1 MKQNIFK
8 GLFSQVEVA
17 VSESFAKNSINTI
30 KEFNLLKAFAF
41 MVFCVGL
48 GSYAL
53 YGVSIYL
60 GNNMDKTTIPLDVNN
75 EFIPVF
81 SSIWYMHIQAL
92 LISIVVIIALVY
104 KEKNNVKAFFFYN
117 LFFTLSLLLFMIFVF
132 KVSQLFVN
140 EFWLRM
146 LYTVLFISSIVYIF
160 LRSYYNAKKMVY
172 GTKKKRS
179 AIVEWFS
186 RNRKS
191 VMSTLFGVWGIY
203 YLAKVIFPETGDIQ
217 TRLYGSLAEFA
228 PLILCLVLFTFL
240 YLNSVVIRSYYLYK
254 YSEQFRQKFGVD
266 KKEWYGEKYQG

>member
-1 MKQNIFK
+1 MKQNIFR
-8 GLFSQVEVA
+8 GLFSQVEET
-17 VSESFAKNSINTI
+17 VSESFAKSSINTI
-30 KEFNLLKAFAF
+30 KGFGLLKASAF
-41 MVFCVGL
+41 MVFFIGL

-53 YGVSIYL
+53 YGASIYM
-60 GNNMDKTTIPLDVNN
+60 GNNMDKAAFPLDVTN

-81 SSIWYMHIQAL
+81 SNIWYMHIQAL
-92 LISIVVIIALVY
+92 LISIVVITALIY
-104 KEKNNVKAFFFYN
+104 KEKNNIKAFFYYN
-117 LFFTLSLLLFMIFVF
+117 LFFTLFIFLFTLFFF

-160 LRSYYNAKKMVY
+160 LRSYHNAKKMVY

-203 YLAKVIFPETGDIQ
+203 YLAKVIFPETGDFE

-228 PLILCLVLFTFL
+228 PLIMCLASFVFL
-240 YLNSVVIRSYYLYK
+240 YFNSVVIRSYYLYK
-254 YSEQFRQKFGVD
+254 YSEQFRQKFGID
-266 KKEWYGEKYQG
+266 EKDWYGEKYQG

>member
-1 MKQNIFK
+1 MKNILS
-8 GLFSQVEVA
+8 GSFSQVEEA
-17 VSESFAKNSINTI
+17 VSESFAKSSINTI
-30 KEFNLLKAFAF
+30 KEFSLLKAFAF
-41 MVFCVGL
+41 TVFCIGL

-60 GNNMDKTTIPLDVNN
+60 GNNMDKTAFPLDVNN

-81 SSIWYMHIQAL
+81 SNIWYIHIQAL
-92 LISIVVIIALVY
+92 FISIVVITALVY

-117 LFFTLSLLLFMIFVF
+117 LFFTLFLLLFLIFVF

-146 LYTVLFISSIVYIF
+146 LYTVLFICSIVYVF
-160 LRSYYNAKKMVY
+160 LRSYHNAKKMVY

-191 VMSTLFGVWGIY
+191 VMSILFGVWGIY
-203 YLAKVIFPETGDIQ
+203 YLAKVIFPETGDFQ

-228 PLILCLVLFTFL
+228 PLIMCLVFLTFL
-240 YLNSVVIRSYYLYK
+240 YLNSVIVRSYYLYR
-254 YSEQFRQKFGVD
+254 YSEEFRKKFRIA
-266 KKEWYGEKYQG
+266 KKDWYGEKYKG